1 MNPTLRR
8 YATQDE
14 ILVAIRDRIREVV
27 PDCAQDKHCFIA
39 DQPIPAGAIFPTVS
53 HFVTIAVGAG
63 SFDQALFTGGGH
75 RTCNEDLQIIVTP
88 IVQMNLDRLP
98 AGEQRLLHA
107 RRGMSIWKRNLLSA
121 LLLDN
126 AEDPTNPKIWE
137 PVVSQRPLLRSPL
150 RPLHSTEVADVP
162 GGLGHY
168 GMHLTFGCSF
178 DWKLGI
184 ES

>member
-1 MNPTLRR
+1 MNPALRR

-27 PDCAQDKHCFIA
+27 PDCAQEKHCFIT
-39 DQPIPAGAIFPTVS
+39 DQPIPASSIFPTVS
-53 HFVTIAVGAG
+53 HFVTVAVGAG
-63 SFDQALFTGGGH
+63 SFNQTLFTGGGH

-88 IVQMNLDRLP
+88 IIQMNLDRLP

-121 LLLDN
+121 LLLWD
-126 AEDPTNPKIWE
+126 AEDPMNPKCWE
-137 PVVSQRPLLRSPL
+137 PVVDQRPLLRNSL
-150 RPLHSTEVADVP
+150 RPLHSSEVADAP

-184 ES
+184 E